1 MSDFN
6 LFNKRHPEHL
16 IHDDYLATQRAK
28 RNARIGKIIGCLLA
42 LVLARYLWN

>member
-1 MSDFN
+1 MSDFD

-16 IHDDYLATQRAK
+16 IHDDYLATQRTK